1 MAAAQIKESAEAKD
15 TKLFYKIRYID
26 LIAKEFKYHD
36 FCYREFTRKV
46 ANTNTKQFE
55 DNDAKGNFD
64 KVTDYIQRKVLSQN
78 QVISMTVL
86 HDLYGLHT
94 QDTRYRSKLK
104 NRIVTK
110 FPDQLLFLTIDA
122 KTLQDVISREGTN
135 KNTLLKEREEVI
147 KQAAEYLREDIREY
161 ARDSP
166 ELQWPPYIEELA
178 AETRP
183 VPSSVRS
190 FLIRL
195 LTDDRYSPSL
205 NAQRLVQSYAA
216 DLVHGVTRGNV
227 MTAKHFLIGLGL
239 HSITGK
245 KKPIQLLNLLGHSID
260 YNNYGIPAT
269 EEHAVL
275 TFFWADNFDM
285 NLETQTGHGA
295 INSTHMIAF
304 QEQSQFTMERSTSKV
319 KFARTGKRSIAQSH
333 MEGEEMQVNPK
344 KEPPILLIIQ
354 LMK

>member
-15 TKLFYKIRYID
+15 TKVFYEIRDID
-26 LIAKEFKYHD
+26 LIAKEFKHHD

-46 ANTNTKQFE
+46 ANANTKQFE
-55 DNDAKGNFD
+55 DNDAK
-64 KVTDYIQRKVLSQN
+64 
-78 QVISMTVL
+78 
-86 HDLYGLHT
+86 
-94 QDTRYRSKLK
+94 DTRYRSKLK

-122 KTLQDVISREGTN
+122 KTPQVVISCEGTN
-135 KNTLLKEREEVI
+135 KNTLLKNHEEVI
-147 KQAAEYLREDIREY
+147 KQAAEYVREDIREY

-245 KKPIQLLNLLGHSID
+245 KKPIQLLNLLEHSID
-260 YNNYGIPAT
+260 YNM
-269 EEHAVL
+269 EE
-275 TFFWADNFDM
+275 
-285 NLETQTGHGA
+285 
-295 INSTHMIAF
+295 
-304 QEQSQFTMERSTSKV
+304 SQFTMERSTSKV

-344 KEPPILLIIQ
+344 KEPPSFVNYSADEIVKI
-354 LMK
+354 KPETVCGTFPDVDDTSTD